1 MGYGG
6 DEGALRSLVEKTD
19 VLLAFGP
26 LLLDHPWIGET
37 GVPVIA
43 DLYDPAPLEALVM
56 HADLAMDVQ
65 RARHR
70 AVLAAHRALLERGDV
85 FLCASERQRHL
96 VVGMLAALGRVEPLT
111 FAGDPGLDDLVR
123 VVPFGVPSEPPTP
136 VSPSPLRDAHP
147 AMQPDDFLLLWA
159 GGIYEW
165 LDPVVLVEALS
176 AIDDPTVK
184 AFFMGGRHPDTDRP
198 AHADRRP
205 SGCSGRGAGAR
216 GQPSGVRRRVDPLPP
231 AGGVPV
237 RRRRGR
243 VLPPAPRRGHLRL
256 RTRVLDYLWAGL
268 PILCSDGDAMADL
281 VRTHDLGEVVPPGD
295 VDAVAGAI
303 SRLRDEAHREGC
315 GERSARVAADFRWD
329 RVCQPIARF
338 CRDPRRAPDLVAGP
352 PAREGSL
359 AGSAAGRCC
368 VEAGGR

>member
-1 MGYGG
+1 M
-6 DEGALRSLVEKTD
+6 
-19 VLLAFGP
+19 
-26 LLLDHPWIGET
+26 
-37 GVPVIA
+37 
-43 DLYDPAPLEALVM
+43 
-56 HADLAMDVQ
+56 
-65 RARHR
+65 
-70 AVLAAHRALLERGDV
+70 

-176 AIDDPTVK
+176 ASTIRRSRRSSWAAAT
-184 AFFMGGRHPDTDRP
+184 RH
-198 AHADRRP
+198 RP
-205 SGCSGRGAGAR
+205 SRTCRSPPEWLLGPRSWGSRAAEWCSPTSGSPTTSGRGTCATPTWACPSTR
-216 GQPSGVRRRVDPLPP
+216 TTSRPSTPSG
-231 AGGVPV
+231 
-237 RRRRGR
+237 
-243 VLPPAPRRGHLRL
+243 
-256 RTRVLDYLWAGL
+256 VLDYLWAGL

-338 CRDPRRAPDLVAGP
+338 CRDPPFRSRGRSARPRRVPGRQRRPGGAASRPAGADEPTDDLEEPWWQQRPSLELSEPHRAPGRADLKAQYKEVSWV
-352 PAREGSL
+352 RC
-359 AGSAAGRCC
+359 GRC
-368 VEAGGR
+368 

>member
-1 MGYGG
+1 MT
-6 DEGALRSLVEKTD
+6 S
-19 VLLAFGP
+19 
-26 LLLDHPWIGET
+26 
-37 GVPVIA
+37 
-43 DLYDPAPLEALVM
+43 
-56 HADLAMDVQ
+56 
-65 RARHR
+65 
-70 AVLAAHRALLERGDV
+70 
-85 FLCASERQRHL
+85 CCC
-96 VVGMLAALGRVEPLT
+96 GR
-111 FAGDPGLDDLVR
+111 
-123 VVPFGVPSEPPTP
+123 
-136 VSPSPLRDAHP
+136 
-147 AMQPDDFLLLWA
+147 
-159 GGIYEW
+159 GIYEW

-176 AIDDPTVK
+176 AVDDPTVK
-184 AFFMGGRHPDTDRP
+184 AFFMGGRHPTPTVPHMPIAARV
-198 AHADRRP
+198 AARAEELGLAGSRVVFADEWIPYHQR
-205 SGCSGRGAGAR
+205 AGYLCDADV
-216 GQPSGVRRRVDPLPP
+216 GVSFHPHHVE
-231 AGGVPV
+231 AIY
-237 RRRRGR
+237 
-243 VLPPAPRRGHLRL
+243 AF

>member
-1 MGYGG
+1 MAGPAIRFELSRALARELEVVLASRHEPALDGEGFEVVGYGG
-6 DEGALRSLVEKTD
+6 DEEGALRSLVEKTD

-176 AIDDPTVK
+176 ASTIRRSRRSSWAAAT
-184 AFFMGGRHPDTDRP
+184 RH
-198 AHADRRP
+198 RP
-205 SGCSGRGAGAR
+205 SRTCRSPPEWLLGPRSWGSRAAEWCSPTSGSPTTSGRGTCATPTWACPSTR
-216 GQPSGVRRRVDPLPP
+216 TTSRPSTPSGPVCSTTSGRACRSC
-231 AGGVPV
+231 VPT
-237 RRRRGR
+237 GT
-243 VLPPAPRRGHLRL
+243 PWPTWCEP
-256 RTRVLDYLWAGL
+256 T
-268 PILCSDGDAMADL
+268 
-281 VRTHDLGEVVPPGD
+281 T
-295 VDAVAGAI
+295 
-303 SRLRDEAHREGC
+303 
-315 GERSARVAADFRWD
+315 
-329 RVCQPIARF
+329 
-338 CRDPRRAPDLVAGP
+338 
-352 PAREGSL
+352 
-359 AGSAAGRCC
+359 
-368 VEAGGR
+368 